1 MSNQGFLGQSK
12 PASATNTLLYS
23 APVDR
28 SASTVLNVAND
39 GTGSAYSVGVKRY
52 DQELTVDANTYL
64 LHEGDL
70 VTGYSV
76 TVDTPFEPVSAG
88 FSSGLQLTS
97 VDGEKKFKYESAI
110 TPAFVEYFV
119 KSISI
124 RQVALE
130 TLTGNAFSVGDT
142 ITKGTAPADTT
153 AVVYG
158 VNGNTI
164 YIGPSNFTT
173 GAEFA
178 EGDTISTTTGE
189 SGGTISTGG
198 LFAAAN
204 KFVFATTV
212 SGVYDLYL
220 TAAGNNL
227 SLFNDRAY
235 RFDVSDN
242 SMSGHLF
249 QLSTTTNGEWGP
261 DGLAPSDPS
270 DAGDGGTENT
280 AGKTT
285 SGTAGSA
292 NAYVQYDFTLDTSGN
307 TLFYWYNG
315 DLTTAT
321 NNTYGSDAGYLTNSA
336 TPTFDQFY
344 VYDVEGTWVN
354 STDGFITGGTTYTV
368 TAQSAGPYGYVRSYS
383 GTTLQVIKG
392 LYSQDFAGTDTFLD
406 CPLSSTADRSTV
418 TVSSVDVATTALQ
431 AGEYIIE
438 GKTNAANNVD
448 KTTSLVIGPGERV
461 IVSSVTNDNTFSL
474 IGFEDIS
481 TALTTRRFGV

>member
-12 PASATNTLLYS
+12 PAGATNTLLYS
-23 APVDR
+23 APANR

-52 DQELTVDANTYL
+52 DQELTVDASTYL

-70 VTGYSV
+70 VTGYTV
-76 TVDTPFEPVSAG
+76 TVDTPFEPISAG

-97 VDGEKKFKYESAI
+97 VDAEKKFKFESSI
-110 TPAFVEYFV
+110 RPEFVEYFV

-130 TLTGNAFSVGDT
+130 SVTGDAFSIGDT

-153 AVVYG
+153 AVIYG
-158 VNGNTI
+158 INGNTI
-164 YIGPSNFTT
+164 YIGPSTFST
-173 GAEFA
+173 GVEFA
-178 EGDTISTTTGE
+178 EGDTISTAGG

-204 KFVFATTV
+204 KFVFSTTV
-212 SGVYDLYL
+212 SGIYDLYL

-227 SLFNDRAY
+227 SLFNDRPY
-235 RFDVSDN
+235 RFDVSDS
-242 SMSGHLF
+242 SMTGHLF

-261 DGLAPSDPS
+261 DGLSPSDPS
-270 DAGDGGTENT
+270 DTGDGGTENT

-285 SGTAGSA
+285 SGTAGSSS
-292 NAYVQYDFTLDTSGN
+292 AYVQYDFTLDTSGN
-307 TLFYWYNG
+307 SLFYWYNG
-315 DLTTAT
+315 DLTTAS
-321 NNTYGSDAGYLTNSA
+321 NNTYGSESGYLTNTA
-336 TPTFDQFY
+336 TPTFTQFF

-354 STDGFITGGTTYTV
+354 ATDAFLVGGTTYTV
-368 TAQSAGPYGYVRSYS
+368 TAQDAGPYGYVRSYS

-392 LYSQDFAGTDTFLD
+392 LYSADFAGTDTFLD
-406 CPLSSTADRSTV
+406 APLNSTADRSTV

-438 GKTNAANNVD
+438 GKTNAANAVD
-448 KTTSLVIGPGERV
+448 RTTSLVIGPGERV
-461 IVSSVTNDNTFSL
+461 IVNSATGDNTFSL